1 VSRFR
6 VVAIACCLVVTA
18 AAAEARTAKSEGG
31 SCASPEQ
38 IRAAQLRQF
47 HDQLQVAALNCRGD
61 DATLRDKWSAYA
73 ARFGGTMAENART
86 LQVLFK
92 SQAGFD
98 RYNTKVTNYE
108 SVRVHEIE
116 DYCAT
121 RAEMFDQVMT
131 MSPTQLGD
139 FAATTIGQPDHVSPC
154 GQGKT
159 RQAKAE
165 AEAKPKPQKHKEKA
179 EKPAAAPH
187 DAAPAGKGGEAK

>member
-1 VSRFR
+1 MSRFR
-6 VVAIACCLVVTA
+6 VVAVACCLVFTA

-47 HDQLQVAALNCRGD
+47 HDQLQVAALNCRAD
-61 DATLRDKWSAYA
+61 DATLRDKWGAYA
-73 ARFGGTMAENART
+73 ARFSGTMAENART
-86 LQVLFK
+86 LQALFK

-121 RAEMFDQVMT
+121 RAQMFDQVMT
-131 MSPTQLGD
+131 MSPAQLGD
-139 FAATTIGQPDHVSPC
+139 FAAATIGQPDHVSPC

-165 AEAKPKPQKHKEKA
+165 AKPKPQKHKEKA
-179 EKPAAAPH
+179 EKPAAAH
-187 DAAPAGKGGEAK
+187 DAAPAAKSGDGK